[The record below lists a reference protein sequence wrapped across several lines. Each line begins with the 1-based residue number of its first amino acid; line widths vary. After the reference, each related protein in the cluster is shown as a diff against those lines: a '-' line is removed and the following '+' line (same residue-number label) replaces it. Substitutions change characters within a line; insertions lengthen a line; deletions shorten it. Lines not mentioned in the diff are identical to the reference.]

1 MKDLKETITFIL
13 TILAIIIVGPDFI
26 NNLDN
31 LKDRVIFGYE
41 VPGHTIAMFFV
52 GLVGFVILIVFFW
65 FFKFVVKYLKIRK
78 EAKEIAKLGASTTIA
93 LTAIMIEN
101 CQNLIKSGE
110 LDRIVDDKKNKIKDR
125 VYEVQDNVH
134 DNVYDVIDEEFFDKA
149 VKALSKPSTKHN
161 FEPLIAKAYNRI
173 ADMRSLDRFIKEQ
186 YNLTFEEIKK
196 EVTKWLRDKDVVQ
209 YLEITKNLHGKI
221 LELKNKRGGK
231 LYFFLNPKLEDI
243 IKFDYRA
250 LIIATAALIPI
261 FRLSKEV
268 IDNYSNATVDALA
281 GFMASFDIGDTGLYD
296 DFGDFGDFG
305 GQEGSAFA
313 AGDLGD
319 DVVSSLLDLAGASLP
334 YIGFAFILLRA
345 FRFVNYIIYI
355 IEKPKKM
362 REMRERIARQI
373 TDFLNSVVNKTCN
386 EIEVS
391 SLQLVGLL
399 KEEFTN
405 IQNKARRVAGIKIP
419 I

>member
-1 MKDLKETITFIL
+1 MKDLRETIAFFLANLALVNGLPNFLNNLDNLNDREIFGYVISGNTVA
-13 TILAIIIVGPDFI
+13 LAIIIVAAILYLLIFI
-26 NNLDN
+26 WFL
-31 LKDRVIFGYE
+31 R
-41 VPGHTIAMFFV
+41 FV
-52 GLVGFVILIVFFW
+52 FR
-65 FFKFVVKYLKIRK
+65 YLKIRK

-110 LDRIVDDKKNKIKDR
+110 LDRIVEDKKNKIKDK

-134 DNVYDVIDEEFFDKA
+134 DNVYDVIDEDFFDKA

-173 ADMRSLDRFIKEQ
+173 ADMRSLDRLIKEQ
-186 YNLTFEEIKK
+186 YDSTFEEIKK

-209 YLEITKNLHGKI
+209 YLEITKNLHNKI
-221 LELKNKRGGK
+221 LELKNKRGGN

-268 IDNYSNATVDALA
+268 INNYSNATVDALA
-281 GFMASFDIGDTGLYD
+281 GFMASFDIGDTGSYE
-296 DFGDFGDFG
+296 DFRDFG
-305 GQEGSAFA
+305 GHDGSAVT

-373 TDFLNSVVNKTCN
+373 IDFLNSVVNKTCN

-405 IQNKARRVAGIKIP
+405 IQKKARRVAGIKIP